1 MPKLVVLGATL
12 ECSMGTAPA
21 KLNVLPADMIDAT
34 DVPAASIQAHVPNT
48 NVPPFAM
55 CRSPSNPQV
64 AAATAAASGVLT
76 PQPCLPVLAAPWSPG
91 AKHVTVAGQPA
102 LTADSQCA
110 CNWAGQIRITDP
122 GQTDVDVD

>member
-21 KLNVLPADMIDAT
+21 KLNVLPADRIDAA
-34 DVPAASIQAHVPNT
+34 DAAAASIDAHVPQV
-48 NVPPFAM
+48 NVPAFAM

-76 PQPCLPVLAAPWSPG
+76 PQPCVPVLPSPWSPG
-91 AKHVTVAGQPA
+91 ATHVTVADRPA
-102 LTADSQCA
+102 LTVDCRCS
-110 CNWAGQIRITDP
+110 CNWAGQIRVTDP

>member
-21 KLNVLPADMIDAT
+21 KLSVPPSDRIDAG
-34 DVPAASIQAHVPNT
+34 DAAAASIDAHLPNLH
-48 NVPPFAM
+48 VPPFAT

-76 PQPCLPVLAAPWSPG
+76 PQPCVPVLPSPWSPG
-91 AKHVTVAGQPA
+91 AKHVTVADRPA
-102 LTADSQCA
+102 LTADSSCS
-110 CNWAGQIRITDP
+110 CNWAGQIRVTDP